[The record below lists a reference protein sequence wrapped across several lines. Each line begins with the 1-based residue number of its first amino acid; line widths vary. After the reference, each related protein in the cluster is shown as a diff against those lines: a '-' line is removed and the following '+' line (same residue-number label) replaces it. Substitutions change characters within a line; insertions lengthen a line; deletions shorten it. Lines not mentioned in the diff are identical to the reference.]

1 MKKRFVAIILVALAL
16 TGCIQKQPNSD
27 SNKQTVDSVT
37 QQKPSIDSLL
47 NTIVRPSQMELP
59 MVWTDTIYDTCF
71 TNWSHD
77 RKYAVFVG
85 RTEEDKI
92 LGDQHLTC
100 YGVLSMDERNSIFLY
115 DAGENTISLLMTTS
129 PEGFGLY
136 LPKIDMK
143 RDWVYYFREYG
154 ATTMSFMRYNLKTK
168 EEEFL
173 TGCYYEVLYDVKPNG
188 NILLQYVRE
197 DVCVWD
203 STVFMSEEDAMTGWL
218 GYLFCDIEMSPSGVC
233 RGKSRFYTYYGDDRS
248 TKTFDVEDWGII
260 NNKNLQHR
268 WVDSLQETLYFNKK
282 GKNVG
287 LTSNLVESYDGW
299 NGLKQTKSN

>member
-1 MKKRFVAIILVALAL
+1 MKKRFVTIILVALAL

-100 YGVLSMDERNSIFLY
+100 YGILSMDERNSIFLY
-115 DAGENTISLLMTTS
+115 DAGENAISLLMTTS

-173 TGCYYEVLYDVKPNG
+173 TGCYYQVLFDVKPNG
-188 NILLQYVRE
+188 NILFQNVRE
-197 DVCVWD
+197 DVLVID
-203 STVFMSEEDAMTGWL
+203 TSLLEDEIGWL
-218 GYLFCDIEMSPSGVC
+218 GYVFCDIEMTPEGICVNKSKYYNFDDMDTKT
-233 RGKSRFYTYYGDDRS
+233 GKS
-248 TKTFDVEDWGII
+248 FDVSEMII
-260 NNKNLQHR
+260 LNNEQYSPR
-268 WVDSLQETLYFNKK
+268 WEPSEIGDFNEFYDKK
-282 GKNVG
+282 GNHVG
-287 LTSNLVESYDGW
+287 TTYNTIESYDGW
-299 NGLKQTKSN
+299 NGQKQTKK